1 MAIASIAIA
10 LSACGPSDRPPEG
23 TIGFVE
29 GFLGGV
35 VADEPHAALAG
46 RDALSAGGSAADA
59 AVAAYFTLAVTMPSA
74 ASLGGGGV
82 CLVYDPESEQVETL
96 DFIARAPSRVPATA
110 TRPTAIPGNPRGFF
124 ALHAK
129 YGRLPWAQLVAPA
142 EEKARF
148 GVPVSRAFARDLAEV
163 GAALLVE
170 PKTRQLFGRA
180 DGRSVLSEGEVFAQI
195 ELAAVLS
202 QIRRQGP
209 GELYAGSLTHRF
221 IDETLAAGG
230 SLSPEDLRNYTP
242 IWRDSLRVPWGN
254 HAVHFATPPGAAGT
268 VAAQMWSVLVEDDRY
283 EDAGPVERLHLLSEA
298 AMRAFADRGVWL
310 RSDGTS
316 ALPAT
321 DLLAEERLR
330 RMMASYRSDRHTPA
344 GSLDPAPAPTLEN
357 PSGTSF
363 VAVDPDG
370 AAVACTLTMNNLFGI
385 GRFAGSTGILLAAAP
400 GPAGR
405 GPTSLGPALAINEA
419 TGIFYMAAAASGGG
433 TVPTSLVNVLAGA
446 MIAELPMDEA
456 VGAKRVHHG
465 GDPDI
470 VFHEPGMA
478 EDILAA
484 LRGRGHQLAPTP
496 ALGRVNIVYCD
507 RGLPSN
513 PESCAMRAD
522 LPPRGYG
529 LAASAD

>member
-1 MAIASIAIA
+1 MSLA
-10 LSACGPSDRPPEG
+10 LVLGACGSSDRPPEG
-23 TIGFVE
+23 AIGFVE

-35 VADEPHAALAG
+35 AADEPNAALAG
-46 RDALSAGGSAADA
+46 RDALSAGGTAADA

-82 CLVYDPESEQVETL
+82 CLVYDPESEKVETL
-96 DFIARAPSRVPATA
+96 DFIARAPSRMPATA
-110 TRPTAIPGNPRGFF
+110 TRPTAIPGNSRGFF

-142 EEKARF
+142 EERARF
-148 GVPVSRAFARDLAEV
+148 GTPVSRAFARDLAEV

-195 ELAAVLS
+195 ELASVLS
-202 QIRRQGP
+202 QVRRQGP
-209 GELYAGSLTHRF
+209 AELYAGSLTHRF
-221 IDETLAAGG
+221 IDGALAAGG
-230 SLSPEDLRNYTP
+230 SLSPEDLRGYRP
-242 IWRDSLRVPWGN
+242 IWRETLRVPWDN
-254 HAVHFATPPGAAGT
+254 HVAHFATPPGAAGT
-268 VAAQMWSVLVEDDRY
+268 VAAQMWSMLTEDDRY
-283 EDAGPVERLHLLSEA
+283 EDAGPVERLHLLSEV

-310 RSDGTS
+310 RNDGTS
-316 ALPAT
+316 ALPAA
-321 DLLAEERLR
+321 DVLAEERLR
-330 RMMASYRSDRHTPA
+330 QLMASYRSDRHIPA

-363 VAVDPDG
+363 VAVDPEG

-405 GPTSLGPALAINEA
+405 GPTSLGPMLAINEP
-419 TGIFYMAAAASGGG
+419 TGSFYLAAAASGGG
-433 TVPTSLVNVLAGA
+433 TVPTSLLNVVARA
-446 MIAELPMDEA
+446 VIDELPMDEA
-456 VGAKRVHHG
+456 IGAKRIHHG

-470 VFHEPGMA
+470 TFHEPGMA
-478 EDILAA
+478 EDVLAA
-484 LRGRGHQLAPTP
+484 LRGRGHRLAPTP
-496 ALGRVNIVYCD
+496 TLGRVNIIYCG
-507 RGLPSN
+507 RGLPTY

-522 LPPRGYG
+522 LPPRGFG